1 MKKPYLGMEAELI
14 QFQYEDIITAS
25 GGPYTGHYDANGK
38 YHPNGNGNKHVG
50 GVNFDGPNGGRGI

>member
-25 GGPYTGHYDANGK
+25 RGPYTGHYDA
-38 YHPNGNGNKHVG
+38 NGNKHVG